1 MVVRPRS
8 ALLRR
13 SWGGSSRASSGVWC
27 AKLPA
32 VISELLGARVYDLE
46 QPRYAG
52 LPIHPNH
59 GPGVSLTLH
68 RRHERGAAEAR
79 TGASALLV
87 MAEHTGTHIDALC
100 HQAYDGR
107 LYGGV
112 EVTPR
117 VQTPTGFTELAIDT
131 VAPIV
136 RRGVLLDVAGAT
148 EVGPSELE
156 LAARDVE
163 IR

>member
-13 SWGGSSRASSGVWC
+13 SWGGGSRGSGGGWC
-27 AKLPA
+27 AKLPS

-68 RRHERGAAEAR
+68 RRHERGAPERR

-107 LYGGV
+107 LFG
-112 EVTPR
+112 
-117 VQTPTGFTELAIDT
+117 
-131 VAPIV
+131 
-136 RRGVLLDVAGAT
+136 
-148 EVGPSELE
+148 
-156 LAARDVE
+156 
-163 IR
+163 